1 MDSPPS
7 PRINP
12 YQLCEAPLVLAVVAT
27 ASQHGVSGRG
37 FVAETGQQDDVGAR
51 RREGMSSPLR
61 KASMSGRPRSVREP
75 RPGAARRSP
84 RSAWSMTSGGPTGP
98 GRASRLWLVHTA
110 SAGEIRTAVA
120 DLLPGR
126 PERPVASTAKTVVAE
141 PAMVRVEIPGKIAR
155 HLLDHNDLGET
166 ERHAVAG
173 RRRTA
178 GRRRR
183 GPQGI
188 PHLCRPTHRRGD
200 SDRPGAVT
208 SSPVGGMTAL
218 LACSRALRGAP
229 E

>member
-1 MDSPPS
+1 
-7 PRINP
+7 
-12 YQLCEAPLVLAVVAT
+12 
-27 ASQHGVSGRG
+27 
-37 FVAETGQQDDVGAR
+37 
-51 RREGMSSPLR
+51 MSSPLR
-61 KASMSGRPRSVREP
+61 KASMSGS
-75 RPGAARRSP
+75 
-84 RSAWSMTSGGPTGP
+84 SAISSRATSGRRPQIAKLGVVDDVRRAYRTGSSIAALA
-98 GRASRLWLVHTA
+98 RAHRVSRGA
-110 SAGEIRTAVA
+110 IRTAVA

-126 PERPVASTAKTVVAE
+126 PERPVASTANAVVAE
-141 PAMVRVEIPGKIAR
+141 PAMVRVETPRRDRPSPARPQRPGRGRTARPAARTYGAPRAGLQAAR
-155 HLLDHNDLGET
+155 H
-166 ERHAVAG
+166 RRAARAPRVAG

-183 GPQGI
+183 SLSGPLGI

>member
-1 MDSPPS
+1 
-7 PRINP
+7 
-12 YQLCEAPLVLAVVAT
+12 
-27 ASQHGVSGRG
+27 
-37 FVAETGQQDDVGAR
+37 
-51 RREGMSSPLR
+51 MSSPLR
-61 KASMSGRPRSVREP
+61 KASMSGS
-75 RPGAARRSP
+75 
-84 RSAWSMTSGGPTGP
+84 SAISSRATSGRRPQIAKVGVVDDVRRAYRTGSSIAALA
-98 GRASRLWLVHTA
+98 RAHRVSRGA
-110 SAGEIRTAVA
+110 IRTAVA

-126 PERPVASTAKTVVAE
+126 PGATGGQHGQRRRDRAGDGASGDPRQDRPSPARPQRPGRDRTTRPAARTYGCAEGRATACTSL
-141 PAMVRVEIPGKIAR
+141 PRR
-155 HLLDHNDLGET
+155 T
-166 ERHAVAG
+166 CTTRCW
-173 RRRTA
+173 RRRTD